1 VDPAIIIDESKIIGK
16 KRTFILTYTYNV
28 DRNTKKKSGE
38 STMKTIIYYFTGT
51 GNSLAAAKSICTH
64 LGDCDLVSIASLA
77 GTSGEIQP
85 GADRVGIVCP
95 VYDFGL
101 PSLVAEFVQRLGLSQ
116 TGYCFAVLTMGGMG
130 VSALHQLDTLVFAHN
145 NRHLDAAFVVRMVGN
160 FVPLYD
166 PAKGAKR
173 EKLLADAETRFTE
186 IAGSIDKGLIV
197 RPDIAFLSAFL
208 KRFTYDGFIRQIHD
222 ADKKFIADGKCT
234 ACGTCAAVCP
244 VKNIDMVEE
253 KPVWKHH
260 CEMCCACLHFC
271 PVEAIQ
277 YGPKTAKRGR
287 YRHPALK
294 LADMKAQR
302 GE

>member
-77 GTSGEIQP
+77 GTSGEIHP

>member
-1 VDPAIIIDESKIIGK
+1 
-16 KRTFILTYTYNV
+16 
-28 DRNTKKKSGE
+28 
-38 STMKTIIYYFTGT
+38 MKTIIYYFTGT

-77 GTSGEIQP
+77 GTSGEIHP

-234 ACGTCAAVCP
+234 ACGTCAAV
-244 VKNIDMVEE
+244 KRT
-253 KPVWKHH
+253 KPVGGS
-260 CEMCCACLHFC
+260 
-271 PVEAIQ
+271 V
-277 YGPKTAKRGR
+277 Y
-287 YRHPALK
+287 
-294 LADMKAQR
+294 
-302 GE
+302 

>member
-1 VDPAIIIDESKIIGK
+1 
-16 KRTFILTYTYNV
+16 
-28 DRNTKKKSGE
+28 
-38 STMKTIIYYFTGT
+38 MKTIIYYFTGT

-64 LGDCDLVSIASLA
+64 LGNCDLVSIASVA
-77 GTSGEIQP
+77 GTSGKIRS
-85 GADRVGIVCP
+85 GTDRVGIVCP

-101 PSLVAEFVQRLGLSQ
+101 PSIVAEFVRRLDLSH

-130 VSALHQLDTLVFAHN
+130 VSALHQLDGLVLEHS

-166 PAKGAKR
+166 PAQGAKR
-173 EKLLADAETRFTE
+173 EKLLADADRRFSE
-186 IAGSIDKGLIV
+186 IASSIDKGLIV
-197 RPDIAFLSAFL
+197 RPGIALLSALL
-208 KRFTYDGFIRQIHD
+208 KRFTYEGFIRQLHD
-222 ADKKFIADGKCT
+222 ADKNFIADEKCT

-244 VKNIDMVEE
+244 VKNIDMVDK

-260 CEMCCACLHFC
+260 CELCCACIHFC

-277 YGPKTAKRGR
+277 YGTKTAKRGR
-287 YRHPALK
+287 YRHPALE
-294 LADMKAQR
+294 LADMKTQR

>member
-1 VDPAIIIDESKIIGK
+1 M
-16 KRTFILTYTYNV
+16 TL
-28 DRNTKKKSGE
+28 
-38 STMKTIIYYFTGT
+38 KTIIYYFTGT
-51 GNSLAAAKSICTH
+51 GNSLAAAKSICMH
-64 LGDCDLVSIASLA
+64 LGDGELVPIAALA
-77 GTSGEIQP
+77 GTSGEIRP
-85 GADRVGIVCP
+85 AADRVGIVCP
-95 VYDFGL
+95 VYDLGL
-101 PSLVAEFVQRLGLSQ
+101 PSIVAEFVRRLDLTR
-116 TGYCFAVLTMGGMG
+116 TGYSFAVLTMGGFG
-130 VSALHQLDTLVFAHN
+130 VSALHQLDKLIFEHN

-166 PAKGAKR
+166 PAKGKKR
-173 EKLLADAETRFTE
+173 EKLLADADRCFTE
-186 IAGSIDKGLIV
+186 IAASIDKGLTV
-197 RPDIAFLSAFL
+197 RPDIALLSALL
-208 KRFTYDGFIRQIHD
+208 KRFAYDGFIRELHD
-222 ADKKFIADGKCT
+222 ADRNFIADEKCT

-244 VKNIDMVEE
+244 VKNIDMVDK

-260 CEMCCACLHFC
+260 CELCCACLHFC

>member
-1 VDPAIIIDESKIIGK
+1 
-16 KRTFILTYTYNV
+16 
-28 DRNTKKKSGE
+28 
-38 STMKTIIYYFTGT
+38 MKTIIYYFTGT

-64 LGDCDLVSIASLA
+64 LGDCELVSIASLA

-101 PSLVAEFVQRLGLSQ
+101 PSLVAAFIQRLNISR
-116 TGYCFAVLTMGGMG
+116 TGYCFAVLTMGGIG
-130 VSALHQLDTLVFAHN
+130 VSALHQLDQLIFAHN

-173 EKLLADAETRFTE
+173 EKLLADAETRFAG
-186 IAGSIDKGLIV
+186 IAAMIDKGLIV
-197 RPDIAFLSAFL
+197 RPDVAVLSALL
-208 KRFTYDGFIRQIHD
+208 KRCMYDGFIRQIHD
-222 ADKKFIADGKCT
+222 ADRNFSADAQCT

-244 VKNIDMVEE
+244 VKNIVMVEE
-253 KPVWKHH
+253 KPVWQHH
-260 CEMCCACLHFC
+260 CELCCACIHFC
-271 PVEAIQ
+271 PVVAIQ
-277 YGPKTAKRGR
+277 YGPKTEKRGR
-287 YRHPALK
+287 YRHPALT
-294 LADMKAQR
+294 LAAMKAQR

>member
-1 VDPAIIIDESKIIGK
+1 
-16 KRTFILTYTYNV
+16 
-28 DRNTKKKSGE
+28 
-38 STMKTIIYYFTGT
+38 MKTIIYYFTGT
-51 GNSLAAAKSICTH
+51 GNSLAAAKRICTQ
-64 LGDCDLVSIASLA
+64 LGDGELVSIASLA
-77 GTSGEIQP
+77 GTGGEIQP

-101 PSLVAEFVQRLGLSQ
+101 PSLVAEFVQRLDLSQ
-116 TGYCFAVLTMGGMG
+116 TGYCFAVLTMGGIG
-130 VSALHQLDTLVFAHN
+130 VSALHQLDKLVFAHN

-173 EKLLADAETRFTE
+173 DKLLADADTRFIE

-197 RPDIAFLSAFL
+197 RPDIALLSAFL
-208 KRFTYDGFIRQIHD
+208 KRFTYDGFIKKIHD
-222 ADKKFIADGKCT
+222 ADRKFIADEKCT

-244 VKNIDMVEE
+244 VKNIEMADK

-260 CEMCCACLHFC
+260 CELCCACIHFC

-277 YGPKTAKRGR
+277 YGPKTAQRGR

-294 LADMKAQR
+294 IADMKAQR